1 MRKSLIALAVGIGI
15 GIAVGIGG
23 SVSADTD
30 KLDRIIHLISY
41 GHAEIVEHQ
50 LRHEDEVMY
59 YLDNRFDRLDTANCQ
74 DSGS

>member
-1 MRKSLIALAVGIGI
+1 MRKSLITLAVGIGI

-30 KLDRIIHLISY
+30 LQDRIIHLIGY

-50 LRHEDEVMY
+50 LRHEDDVMD
-59 YLDNRFDRLDTANCQ
+59 YLDNRFDRLDAANCQ
-74 DSGS
+74 DNG